1 MSEGRLTLRDGRTL
15 AWCEYGP
22 LDGRPVLR
30 FQGMPGSRNSRHP
43 DEESYARL
51 GTRVIVADRPG
62 YGASSRL
69 EGRGVS
75 VVTDDAAQLLDHLE
89 LDVVRVIG
97 ASGGG
102 PHALAFAALQAERV
116 LAVTVVVGLAP
127 IDEEEAAA
135 LVGLNRAGWYASR
148 VGWDAMY
155 ELLAPVSEDL
165 LRDPLAGFRAVMD
178 TAPPT
183 DKAIM
188 EDPAWQRMM
197 IEDITEA
204 LRPGAEGWADE
215 SMAVMGPWDFDA
227 SRVNRSVVWWH
238 GKDDANAPI
247 SATRRLVEN
256 MPDVDLRVW
265 TDAGHLESY
274 RRHDEILDELVGR

>member
-1 MSEGRLTLRDGRTL
+1 MSEGRLTLGDGRTL

-43 DEESYARL
+43 HEESYARL

-69 EGRGVS
+69 EGRGIS

-97 ASGGG
+97 TSGGG
-102 PHALAFAALQAERV
+102 PHALAFAALQPERV

-127 IDEEEAAA
+127 IDEEEVGA

-148 VGWDAMY
+148 DGWDAMF

-178 TAPPT
+178 TAPPA

-238 GKDDANAPI
+238 GKDDVNAPI